1 MVKAARTGLP
11 PRRRGLPEEI
21 VVWEILVRLPPKPLL
36 RCRLVCRAWRRL
48 TSTGDFL
55 LTHHRHQPS
64 LPLVDR
70 YKCNE
75 EFLLG
80 IVSLDRRA
88 AAARLQPVAQLDDTC
103 YMMSADAS
111 CDGLL
116 LLSIGG
122 IWWFICNPI
131 TRQFGALDLLCGFM
145 VMGFYKHPPTSD
157 YRLLLYRNQELM
169 SEHLIPGDRNT
180 CYVYTLGSSDVPR
193 CIGWPETSASGATV
207 VLHGSLHW
215 YQRSQDMILVFDTT
229 AESFRW
235 MLAPSDRMKCTLD
248 SGNLFDMDGKLGMYC
263 SNDGCTIVDIWVLQ
277 DYKREIWSLKYQ
289 VELPVPEIRGM
300 LGGAYHWS
308 AMVLSQEGDVLVLV
322 SCDRWLFY
330 IDTEGNLLASF
341 QHYGDGLFT
350 TGLKL
355 KPSLVQHA
363 FFPLLDSYAVNASPF
378 I

>member
-36 RCRLVCRAWRRL
+36 RCRQVCRAWCRL

-131 TRQFGALDLLCGFM
+131 TRQFGALHLLCGFM
-145 VMGFYKHPPTSD
+145 VMGFYKHPPTGD

-180 CYVYTLGSSDVPR
+180 CYLYTLGSSDVPR
-193 CIGWPETSASGATV
+193 
-207 VLHGSLHW
+207 
-215 YQRSQDMILVFDTT
+215 
-229 AESFRW
+229 
-235 MLAPSDRMKCTLD
+235 MKCSLD
-248 SGNLFDMDGKLGMYC
+248 SGNLFDMD
-263 SNDGCTIVDIWVLQ
+263 DIWVLQ